1 MRSSALLL
9 AALLACPGAAP
20 SAAPAPPAP
29 TVAAPL
35 AAKLARARAAFE
47 AELTALA
54 ATPSRAQLDQ
64 VHRAMREIQS
74 GADAYFHGAVP
85 ANADARAA
93 MAALRAEVMRLLGGA
108 VPILVVSD
116 DVMRFQP
123 DLHRRLAGW
132 AAQLGEFR
140 HAIEHLRAAQAA
152 DGGRREDLEALLAAH
167 RALGDAT
174 GAEAVSAEMR
184 ALSEPGATAT
194 GRP

>member
-1 MRSSALLL
+1 VSV
-9 AALLACPGAAP
+9 AAP
-20 SAAPAPPAP
+20 PAPAAP
-29 TVAAPL
+29 TVAAPV

-47 AELTALA
+47 AELNALA
-54 ATPSRAQLDQ
+54 AAPSRARLDQ
-64 VHRAMREIQS
+64 VHRVMREIQA

-93 MAALRAEVMRLLGGA
+93 MAALRAEVMRLLGGTA
-108 VPILVVSD
+108 PILVVSD
-116 DVMRFQP
+116 DILRFQP

-132 AAQLGEFR
+132 AAELGEFR
-140 HAIEHLRAAQAA
+140 HAIEHLRVAQAT

-167 RALGDAT
+167 RALGDAI
-174 GAEAVSAEMR
+174 GVEAVSAEMR